1 MKIIRK
7 APNPSG
13 GYPSPQDWP
22 DGVMIPEEMAVWPD
36 TLDTAD
42 FFAHNG
48 FAVLTIEQVEGV
60 DTVVSYAP
68 TTEAWEAWK
77 AAQPPEPEP
86 EPTLDERVAGIAA
99 AVQEGLRLYEGD
111 LSNG

>member
-68 TTEAWEAWK
+68 NTEAWEAWK
-77 AAQPPEPEP
+77 AEQTEIAEPEP
-86 EPTLDERVAGIAA
+86 EPTLEDRVAGLESAI
-99 AVQEGLRLYEGD
+99 ERGLAL
-111 LSNG
+111 

>member
-42 FFAHNG
+42 FFSHNG

-60 DTVVSYAP
+60 DTVDVYKRQDQGSTPNIIIQVSDNTFGAGM
-68 TTEAWEAWK
+68 
-77 AAQPPEPEP
+77 
-86 EPTLDERVAGIAA
+86 DEA
-99 AVQEGLRLYEGD
+99 AVAEAIADIAVRKVMAGYRG
-111 LSNG
+111 